1 MPLYNLIK
9 YSDNYQKHLKVYDS
23 TTKDEP
29 NDNLGDSE
37 SFKYKVK
44 ITGSTPAGGSTK
56 DTKIIV
62 PLQYLSN
69 FWRTLEM
76 RLTNCEVSI
85 FFAG

>member
-37 SFKYKVK
+37 SFNIK
-44 ITGSTPAGGSTK
+44 
-56 DTKIIV
+56 
-62 PLQYLSN
+62 
-69 FWRTLEM
+69 
-76 RLTNCEVSI
+76 
-85 FFAG
+85 